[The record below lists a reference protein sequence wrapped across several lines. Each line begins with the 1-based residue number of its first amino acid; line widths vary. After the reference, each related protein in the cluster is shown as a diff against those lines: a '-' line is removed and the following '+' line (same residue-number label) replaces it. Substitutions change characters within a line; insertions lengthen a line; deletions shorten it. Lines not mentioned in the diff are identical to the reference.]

1 MNKIYSIDTQRKYMI
16 KNGTTLT
23 TELVEAHGKIRLYMV
38 KRSVSLILKFYLEK
52 SNLRNTHSS
61 MEGDV

>member
-1 MNKIYSIDTQRKYMI
+1 MI